1 MMSIGVRLREG
12 RQSRPSGLTINAP
25 TTPGPVDL
33 DDRLGARLAGFEILE
48 ALDGGAAP
56 RGGRSE
62 INHDDWVLPSRVM
75 NDETSRTGAADVA
88 APWRDGRPA

>member
-56 RGGRSE
+56 RGAAVRSIMTIGYSLHE
-62 INHDDWVLPSRVM
+62 
-75 NDETSRTGAADVA
+75 
-88 APWRDGRPA
+88 